1 MRFDT
6 SHFEEKV
13 WKAAGAVTEDRLAVA
28 PESVAVP
35 IIPTRNINASMK
47 EQVYLLDDMLA
58 HQCGA
63 EAPD

>member
-13 WKAAGAVTEDRLAVA
+13 WKAAGAVTEDRLSVA
-28 PESVAVP
+28 PESVP
-35 IIPTRNINASMK
+35 IIPTRNSNASRK
-47 EQVYLLDDMLA
+47 EQVYLLDDILA